1 MFPLFQELSPTL
13 SAGLN
18 PLETDLPLSFGGSVG
33 GFLPAVSASTRGWL
47 RPAGPCSRCLF
58 WGGNTGKAARSLGFL
73 LAQVPEPF
81 LLLGEKPVNRT
92 NALHN
97 GVLTCFSFLAALT
110 PRETGASLSRATQT
124 GSPLPRAACDAE
136 RGFFSCCSISMES
149 LDSALSLAPLSLA
162 GRGQLIPS
170 VQLPSWLKLIL

>member
-1 MFPLFQELSPTL
+1 MV
-13 SAGLN
+13 AA
-18 PLETDLPLSFGGSVG
+18 FGG
-33 GFLPAVSASTRGWL
+33 GFLPLGFLPFLLPSACSWGWL
-47 RPAGPCSRCLF
+47 RPAGLCSRCLF

-81 LLLGEKPVNRT
+81 PLLGEKPVNRT

-149 LDSALSLAPLSLA
+149 LDSALSLAPLSVS

-170 VQLPSWLKLIL
+170 VQLPSWFKLIL